1 LERSLGEGIFL
12 VLVVLLLL
20 EVHAVPAQPA
30 TPLASFSDA
39 LNPGESREHAL
50 RISQDLDEYLFY
62 AASEGG
68 TTADDTFDVTIQ
80 ETDDTWS
87 SLQGQLWFFSS
98 NLNAGDYTLIVQAY
112 EDATGPIT
120 YTVAFYSIPTVPV
133 AFSGHVLAASAYDTA
148 DFEVDFP
155 VDGTYTFRL
164 GVQGEPYEVRMDYE
178 SLVTVEAPKSISV
191 EVLEGRRY
199 FEVISVL
206 EQETYWSIEMSQ
218 PITTTTQTTEATQT
232 SGHLSVSIL
241 SSCPTLNESAGQFSC
256 ILGAQA
262 IASDGGSPEITYAWS
277 KTGGSFN
284 STTGQWVNWTAPV
297 TDKPLTF
304 TVSVVASASG
314 YDDGVALD
322 SIAVQPIP
330 EFPALSLPCLLSVLA
345 VASLLIRRKLPRS
358 SSR

>member
-1 LERSLGEGIFL
+1 M
-12 VLVVLLLL
+12 LVVLLLL
-20 EVHAVPAQPA
+20 GVHAVPAQPA
-30 TPLASFSDA
+30 AALSTFSDT
-39 LNPGESREHAL
+39 LNPSESREHAL

-68 TTADDTFDVTIQ
+68 TTADDTFDVTIE

-178 SLVTVEAPKSISV
+178 SVVTVEAPKSISV

-206 EQETYWSIEMSQ
+206 EQETYWSVEMSQ

-232 SGHLSVSIL
+232 RGYLSVSIL
-241 SSCPTLNESAGQFSC
+241 SSCPTLDESAGQFSC

-262 IASDGGSPEITYAWS
+262 TANDGGSPEITYAWS

-314 YDDGVALD
+314 YDDGVALN

-330 EFPALSLPCLLSVLA
+330 EFPALSLPYLLSVLA